1 MLLNILEPNFQFE
14 DERGSLTQLVREGYS
29 QVNVIRSVAD
39 SLRGGHYHKLNSEA
53 FYIIYGMIELEAWK
67 EGDGEK
73 ELYLFKTGDM
83 FEIPA
88 NVVHSFLFKKETLLV
103 SMYSKGVE
111 LQDGSK
117 DIIVSE

>member
-67 EGDGEK
+67 EGDSEK

-88 NVVHSFLFKKETLLV
+88 NVVHSFLFKEETLLV

>member
-53 FYIIYGMIELEAWK
+53 FYIIYGMIEHEAWK
-67 EGDGEK
+67 EGDSEK

-88 NVVHSFLFKKETLLV
+88 NVVHSFLFKEETLLV